1 MKTKQAE
8 MPKEEK
14 VEAKIKP
21 NPFFDLWTII
31 LVAIIAL
38 LLFSMVLVLSY

>member
-14 VEAKIKP
+14 VEVKVKTKT
-21 NPFFDLWTII
+21 FFDMWTII
-31 LVAIIAL
+31 LVAIIV
-38 LLFSMVLVLSY
+38 VLIIAIFATLKF

>member
-1 MKTKQAE
+1 MKIKQAE

-14 VEAKIKP
+14 VEVKVKTKT
-21 NPFFDLWTII
+21 FFDMWTII